1 MFDIQRFTSINEV
14 RAGTTNFE
22 VYDEGMRYLG
32 IGSCDLPEFSLKAI
46 DVNGAG
52 IAGEMSIGVAGQFEN
67 AELTIHFR
75 EVSNRFMGLAAYKA
89 HEITLR
95 SAQHLY
101 DAANGNIRQEP
112 LKILVRGIISK
123 IALGK
128 LEQAA
133 ETESELTMNID
144 YIKIWVDGVMQM
156 EFDRFN
162 YIWKVRNKGTVK
174 DYLSETRTALG
185 LNATNAVTQTA
196 DALYTKK

>member
-1 MFDIQRFTSINEV
+1 MFEIQRFTSINEV

-32 IGSCDLPEFSLKAI
+32 IGSCDLPEFSLRAI

-89 HEITLR
+89 HELTLR

-144 YIKIWVDGVMQM
+144 YIKVWVDGVIQM

-162 YIWKVRNKGTVK
+162 YIWRVRYKNEVV
-174 DYLSETRTALG
+174 DYLSETRSALG
-185 LNATNAVTQTA
+185 LRAQRAVSQTQ
-196 DALYTKK
+196 DVYR

>member
-1 MFDIQRFTSINEV
+1 MKFKLQRFTSINEV

-22 VYDEGMRYLG
+22 VYEDGTRYLG
-32 IGSCDLPEFSLKAI
+32 IGSCDLPEFSLRAI

-89 HEITLR
+89 HSLTLR

-112 LKILVRGIISK
+112 LKIVARGIISK

-133 ETESELTMNID
+133 ETESELTMNVD
-144 YIKIWVDGVMQM
+144 YIKIWVDGLMQM

-162 YIWKVRNKGTVK
+162 YIWRVRHMGKVV
-174 DYLSETRTALG
+174 DYLSDTRRALG
-185 LNATNAVTQTA
+185 LNATNAVTQTM
-196 DALYTKK
+196 DALK

>member
-1 MFDIQRFTSINEV
+1 MKFKLQRFTSINEV

-22 VYDEGMRYLG
+22 VYDSGMRYLG
-32 IGSCDLPEFSLKAI
+32 IGSVDLPEFSLRAI

-52 IAGEMSIGVAGQFEN
+52 IAGEMSVGVAGQFEN

-89 HEITLR
+89 HELTLR

-112 LKILVRGIISK
+112 LKIVVRGIISK

-133 ETESELTMNID
+133 ETESEVTMNVD
-144 YIKIWVDGVMQM
+144 YLKLWVDGQLQM

-162 YIWKVRNKGTVK
+162 YIWRVRHMGKVV
-174 DYLSETRTALG
+174 DYLSDTRKALG
-185 LNATNAVTQTA
+185 LNATNAVTQTM
-196 DALYTKK
+196 DALR